1 MKSKISTKVYKAG
14 IYLRLS
20 KEDTNTNNS
29 IEAQRDITLNYAK
42 AHDFTVVKEYVDNGW
57 SGVLDSRPALNRM
70 IIDIIKK
77 QINMVIVKDL
87 SRLTRDKNKTGYYTE
102 IFFPDNDVRLISV
115 TEFIDSGERYEID
128 DTIMLRGIMNQSY
141 VADISKKIKSVKTD
155 MKKQG
160 KYIEKNVPYGYKK
173 DDEDKYKV
181 VIDETVSDNVKLIY
195 EMYLQGCSQGE
206 IAKHLTKLKIDT
218 PKKYKGQNIT
228 INEWRNDS
236 ISRILKDPFY
246 TGKMIINKLYT
257 DYRTKKKYKTPRKEW
272 IFKENTHEAII
283 SQEQF
288 YQVQKIL
295 EEKFNKPKNKYE
307 YLLKG
312 LVYCGHCKSRMQYK
326 YRARTKIRNKILE
339 ESQKCWYYKCRMIYK
354 FPDICDK
361 GHTIM
366 ENTLNEIVLNTVKQ
380 KLDTINI
387 SIATNKIT
395 DEYKENDSNY
405 KEIKLLQ
412 NSKIKMENEM
422 RKLYSKRVD
431 EKISIENFKLQYD
444 ELKSK
449 LKENEKVLEELQE
462 KNKTKLSKENLEKI
476 IIDFKQGKEFT
487 NEILRQLINRIEV
500 YEDKKVEIEFD
511 F

>member
-1 MKSKISTKVYKAG
+1 MKEYKVG

-42 AHDFTVVKEYVDNGW
+42 AHAFTVVKEYADNGW

-141 VADISKKIKSVKTD
+141 IADISKKIKSVKTN

-160 KYIEKNVPYGYKK
+160 KYVEKNVPYGYKK

-181 VIDETVSDNVKLIY
+181 VIDENVADNVKLIY
-195 EMYLQGCSQGE
+195 KMYLQGYSQGE
-206 IAKHLTKLKIDT
+206 IAKYLTKMKIDT
-218 PKKYKGQNIT
+218 PKKYKGQKVT

-246 TGKMIINKLYT
+246 TGKMIINKIYT
-257 DYRTKKKYKTPRKEW
+257 DYRTKKKHKTPKEEW
-272 IFKENTHEAII
+272 IFKENTHKAII

-288 YQVQKIL
+288 DKVQKML
-295 EEKFNKPKNKYE
+295 EEKFYKPQNTYE

-312 LVYCGHCKSRMQYK
+312 LVCCGHCKSRMQYK
-326 YRARTKIRNKILE
+326 YRTRTKIKNKVLAE
-339 ESQKCWYYKCRMIYK
+339 PQKCWYFKCRTIYK
-354 FPDICDK
+354 FPSICDK

-366 ENTLNEIVLNTVKQ
+366 EATLNEIVLNTVKQ
-380 KLDTINI
+380 NLNTINI
-387 SIATNKIT
+387 DRATNKII
-395 DEYKENDSNY
+395 DEYRKNDITY
-405 KEIKLLQ
+405 KEMKLLKS
-412 NSKIKMENEM
+412 NETRIDNEM
-422 RKLYSKRVD
+422 KKLYSKRVD
-431 EKISIENFKLQYD
+431 KKISIEDFKLQYD
-444 ELKSK
+444 ALKNK
-449 LKENEKVLEELQE
+449 LKETKKSLEQLQE
-462 KNKTKLSKENLEKI
+462 KNRSKISEENLKRI
-476 IIDFKQGKEFT
+476 VMDFKQGKEFT
-487 NEILRQLINRIEV
+487 NEILKQIINRIEV
-500 YEDKKVEIEFD
+500 YEDKKVEIEFN

>member
-1 MKSKISTKVYKAG
+1 MKEYKAG

-29 IEAQRDITLNYAK
+29 IEAQRDITINYAK

-160 KYIEKNVPYGYKK
+160 KYVEKNVPYGYKK

-218 PKKYKGQNIT
+218 PKKYKGQNVT

-246 TGKMIINKLYT
+246 TGKMIINKMYT
-257 DYRTKKKYKTPRKEW
+257 DYRTKKKYKTPKKEW
-272 IFKENTHEAII
+272 IFKENTHEALI
-283 SQEQF
+283 SQEKF
-288 YQVQKIL
+288 DNVQQML
-295 EEKFNKPKNKYE
+295 EEKFNKPQNEYE

-326 YRARTKIRNKILE
+326 YRTRSKIRNKILE
-339 ESQKCWYYKCRMIYK
+339 EPQKCWYYKCRMIYK
-354 FPDICDK
+354 FPDICNK

-366 ENTLNEIVLNTVKQ
+366 ENT
-380 KLDTINI
+380 
-387 SIATNKIT
+387 
-395 DEYKENDSNY
+395 
-405 KEIKLLQ
+405 
-412 NSKIKMENEM
+412 
-422 RKLYSKRVD
+422 
-431 EKISIENFKLQYD
+431 
-444 ELKSK
+444 
-449 LKENEKVLEELQE
+449 
-462 KNKTKLSKENLEKI
+462 
-476 IIDFKQGKEFT
+476 
-487 NEILRQLINRIEV
+487 
-500 YEDKKVEIEFD
+500 
-511 F
+511 

>member
-1 MKSKISTKVYKAG
+1 MKEYKAG

-29 IEAQRDITLNYAK
+29 IEAQRDITINYAK

-160 KYIEKNVPYGYKK
+160 KYVEKNVPYGYKK

-195 EMYLQGCSQGE
+195 EMYLKGCSQGE

-218 PKKYKGQNIT
+218 PKKYKGQNVT

-246 TGKMIINKLYT
+246 TGKMIINKMYT
-257 DYRTKKKYKTPRKEW
+257 DYRTKKKYKTPKKEW
-272 IFKENTHEAII
+272 IFKENTHEALI
-283 SQEQF
+283 SQEKF
-288 YQVQKIL
+288 DNVQQML
-295 EEKFNKPKNKYE
+295 EEKFNKPQNEYE

-326 YRARTKIRNKILE
+326 YRTRSKIRNKILE
-339 ESQKCWYYKCRMIYK
+339 EPQKCWYYKCRMIYK
-354 FPDICDK
+354 FPDICNK

-366 ENTLNEIVLNTVKQ
+366 ENTLNEMVINIVKQ
-380 KLDTINI
+380 KLNMINI
-387 SIATNKIT
+387 DIATNKIT

-405 KEIKLLQ
+405 KEIKLLK
-412 NSKIKMENEM
+412 NSKIKIENEM
-422 RKLYSKRVD
+422 KKLYSKRVD

-449 LKENEKVLEELQE
+449 LKETEKVLEELQE

-500 YEDKKVEIEFD
+500 YEDKKVEIEFN